1 MYINQID
8 NLFDSII
15 NNFNSFLIKR
25 KIFDKFSKDINFV
38 KFQNEILEIIKDFI
52 KEINIKEIGLLTNKQ
67 QRIEYILD
75 IIKRYCA
82 FYIYLGIAYNYMG
95 DREIFIT
102 NMIET
107 SKNIKDSDFTINNF
121 FNSDNN
127 AKIITMYTIIKDII
141 QLNEYKTI
149 ERIKIILGNEPIKY
163 SDTIIL
169 LNQLGEDFFNDYFL
183 TKDNFHNI
191 IKTFI
196 FRQIYLLEEKNDII
210 TLLNETE
217 QEDAV
222 YKYIDIIVS
231 KHDKLIDFTF
241 LQNILSLNMLKEGK
255 AEEYYSFLEEYKETN
270 YLHILNNKKMI
281 DFLFSNRI
289 LIPITEDFLR
299 YHKNTEK
306 YDKDPTNDIKDR
318 DATKIKY
325 VINKVNKVMN
335 LYSSIYEKNQKIKL
349 EAMQLFYKA
358 LEHMDAILYNDNE
371 EVKIINKLELSENT
385 NDIDYIIDLNNIR
398 SYPYLNFKDM
408 SKDGF
413 KLRSSITV
421 QGIRYSNIK
430 HTQPKNMKLDL
441 RVGNLNIPLNVVGVA
456 YNPSHQYMECIDT
469 SKLHNISTKYKNN
482 FDGLIDIMSKNDK
495 NDKNLYY
502 WLFDLEKDKVKLNE
516 YKNISS
522 MNDTTAIENIL
533 GEIYQHYMMIQKK
546 HIYSLLNKN
555 KPDNIYSILHTI
567 DLYQSSFR
575 FTENINLDQITFDA
589 YNKYFKKTLPDIK
602 MKTQIEIE
610 KKQIIKIPISPK
622 IKSKDYTIKLIKE
635 VGEIDLS
642 NIGNVAIC
650 HHYLKWIGLSKISKK
665 SDEELNQAIF
675 DFVKQYVK
683 TNEKG
688 EFICKSCSELLDLKK
703 YVYEG
708 TYVAE
713 LDTFMTT
720 SLAVN
725 QKLHEIPKYAKY
737 SRTIRNIEKNIE
749 KICYAVNLS
758 YYIGNTP
765 ILKLRRKTIIKD
777 VIDLILIHT
786 EYLKT
791 QPKDRIAKAVETY
804 NIHPDL
810 TNLFFFELKDDV
822 FLTNSLD
829 TDYYKTLKF
838 NNVIAYILLILI
850 ADLNT
855 GQIINMKEDKKC
867 NYFIYSNIGD
877 QIFSKLFIRI
887 SETEKIAVSSIP
899 LLSYI
904 LFYMSCIFTNN
915 MIWLWNST
923 NATQQ
928 YNIQKT
934 IIHTMI
940 DLINTLIEANMLKDK
955 NFLYELI
962 VNRLMYK
969 IKNTYMDTNAMKI
982 IQIESQKKIKV
993 DNVTNKISYIVKK
1006 DKILNLITMNDKFT
1020 PIIAPSNMCKASTH
1034 VLDIL
1039 AREKEDFN
1047 TDIYTNCNDGRF
1059 HEWEFNNKKLI
1070 CKLCNLN
1077 YDDIDVKSS
1086 DMDNINRLNQV
1097 RMMYLKNLASS
1108 YCISGELHEIEV
1120 TTNKCTK
1127 CKINIE
1133 EHNYTM
1139 TELNKLEKNLKNL
1152 NSIKAVEQINKIKRY
1167 YEQEIKRKEKDNNTI
1182 NRLNEDYTKK
1192 TNNIIKNYINDFI
1205 DSLIKYLG
1213 PTIKIDSTDSK
1224 ISTIYLKETMYVIRN
1239 DYLGNDIKE
1248 KITILSSENKI
1259 HTTYNHSHYKTNV
1272 IYYIDRVNNVYV
1284 FYEQLTKNYIG
1295 YSKDNKKFISYK
1307 SNSYIE
1313 VINSVKDMI
1322 IMTGLEN
1329 QFYNIYHISR
1339 LYMYK
1344 DTKVDNNHIMT
1355 EIIRIRCN
1363 NLRQCIER
1371 SVSIIEK
1378 VKNVYNNKQTIY
1390 NMTEHKLI
1398 ADFQKSIKKFNTI
1411 DSNNKNEIFNNMYTI
1426 TNNINIDMI
1435 ETKLPNTILS
1445 KQYIDT
1451 ISLISMN
1458 NMDCKLIFYY
1468 LENLSK
1474 LFQYNDMPA
1483 IRTSLCYMI
1492 IKLIIYN
1499 YNTYY
1504 IPIENFEIRKFD
1516 SLLLTEA
1523 PYMDESMRVVGYYQD
1538 LVNVNEIDDEVVKD
1552 MNYELNEETTALDM
1566 DDNEKEDEVLDYN
1579 AMDEMLEHYTD
1590 Y

>member
-8 NLFDSII
+8 NLFDNII
-15 NNFNSFLIKR
+15 NNFNSFLINK
-25 KIFDKFSKDINFV
+25 KVFEKLSKDINFV
-38 KFQNEILEIIKDFI
+38 KYQNEILEIVKNFI
-52 KEINIKEIGLLTNKQ
+52 KEIDIKEIGLLTNKKE
-67 QRIEYILD
+67 RIEYIVD

-82 FYIYLGIAYNYMG
+82 FYIYLGIAYHYMG
-95 DREIFIT
+95 DRELFIT

-127 AKIITMYTIIKDII
+127 AKIITMYTVIKDII

-231 KHDKLIDFTF
+231 KQDKLIDFTF

-255 AEEYYSFLEEYKETN
+255 AEEYYEFLENYKEN
-270 YLHILNNKKMI
+270 SYLHILNNKKI
-281 DFLFSNRI
+281 LDFLFSNRI

-306 YDKDPTNDIKDR
+306 YDKDVSGEIKER

-358 LEHMDAILYNDNE
+358 LEYKDAILYNDNE

-385 NDIDYIIDLNNIR
+385 NDMDYIIDLNNIR
-398 SYPYLNFKDM
+398 SYPFLNFKDL

-413 KLRSSITV
+413 KLRSSMMI

-430 HTQPKNMKLDL
+430 HIQPKNRKLDL
-441 RVGNLNIPLNVVGVA
+441 RVGHQNLPLNVIGVV
-456 YNPSHQYMECIDT
+456 YNPSHRYMECSDT
-469 SKLHNISTKYKNN
+469 TMLHDITKKYKNG
-482 FDGLIDIMSKNDK
+482 FDGLIDIISKNDK

-502 WLFDLEKDKVKLNE
+502 WLFDLEKDKVKLTE

-522 MNDTTAIENIL
+522 MNDTTVIENIL
-533 GEIYQHYMMIQKK
+533 SEVYQHYMMIQKK
-546 HIYSLLNKN
+546 ELYNILNKI
-555 KPDNIYSILHTI
+555 KPDNIYSILRLIHS
-567 DLYQSSFR
+567 YQSSFR
-575 FTENINLDQITFDA
+575 FIENINLNQLTYDT
-589 YNKYFKKTLPDIK
+589 YNKFFKKMLPDLK
-602 MKTQIEIE
+602 LKSRVEE
-610 KKQIIKIPISPK
+610 KKEIIKIPVSPK
-622 IKSKDYTIKLIKE
+622 IKIKE
-635 VGEIDLS
+635 FVINIMKELEEIDILEIK
-642 NIGNVAIC
+642 NQPIC

-725 QKLHEIPKYAKY
+725 QKLNEIPKYMKY

-749 KICYAVNLS
+749 KICYAINLS
-758 YYIGNTP
+758 YYIGNTS
-765 ILKLRRKTIIKD
+765 IIKLRRKTVIKD

-786 EYLKT
+786 EYLKN

-838 NNVIAYILLILI
+838 NNVIAYIFLILI

-887 SETEKIAVSSIP
+887 SETEKITVSSIP
-899 LLSYI
+899 LLSYV

-915 MIWLWNST
+915 MIWLWNSN
-923 NATQQ
+923 NANQQ

-934 IIHTMI
+934 IIHTMV

-969 IKNTYMDTNAMKI
+969 IKNTYMDNNAMNTI
-982 IQIESQKKIKV
+982 RIESQKKIKV
-993 DNVTNKISYIVKK
+993 DNVTNKISYIARK
-1006 DKILNLITMNDKFT
+1006 DKIINITQTNEKFT
-1020 PIIAPSNMCKASTH
+1020 PIVVPNKICKTSTY
-1034 VLDIL
+1034 VLDIIP
-1039 AREKEDFN
+1039 REQEDFN
-1047 TDIYTNCNDGRF
+1047 TDIYTNCSDGRF
-1059 HEWEFNNKKLI
+1059 HEWEFTNKKLI

-1077 YDDIDVKSS
+1077 YDEIKKSN
-1086 DMDNINRLNQV
+1086 DMENINRLNQV
-1097 RMMYLKNLASS
+1097 RMLYLIKLAST
-1108 YCISGELHEIEV
+1108 YCISGELHDIDLS
-1120 TTNKCTK
+1120 NNICNK
-1127 CKINIE
+1127 CKINIV
-1133 EHNYTM
+1133 EHKYSM

-1152 NSIKAVEQINKIKRY
+1152 NSIKAVKEINNIKRY
-1167 YEQEIKRKEKDNNTI
+1167 FEKELKRKEKDNIT
-1182 NRLNEDYTKK
+1182 LHKFNEEYNKK
-1192 TNNIIKNYINDFI
+1192 TNNIITNYINDFI
-1205 DSLIKYLG
+1205 DNLIKYLG
-1213 PTIKIDSTDSK
+1213 PTIKIDNSESK
-1224 ISTIYLKETMYVIRN
+1224 LTTIHLKDTMYIIRN
-1239 DYLGNDIKE
+1239 DYLGNEIKD

-1259 HTTYNHSHYKTNV
+1259 QTIDSHPHFKTNV
-1272 IYYIDRVNNVYV
+1272 IYYLDKINNVFV
-1284 FYEQLTKNYIG
+1284 FYEQQTKNYIG

-1307 SNSYIE
+1307 SNAYIE

-1322 IMTGLEN
+1322 VMMGLEN

-1344 DTKVDNNHIMT
+1344 DTKIDTYDIMT

-1371 SVSIIEK
+1371 SSSIIEK
-1378 VKNVYNNKQTIY
+1378 VKNVHNNKLSIY
-1390 NMTEHKLI
+1390 NSIEHKLVG
-1398 ADFQKSIKKFNTI
+1398 DFQKSIKQFNTS
-1411 DSNNKNEIFNNMYTI
+1411 DTNNTNMIFNNMYTI
-1426 TNNINIDMI
+1426 TNNINIDPI
-1435 ETKLPNTILS
+1435 EIKLPSTILS

-1451 ISLISMN
+1451 KYLISMN
-1458 NMDCKLIFYY
+1458 NMDCKLLFYY

-1504 IPIENFEIRKFD
+1504 IPLENFEIRKFD

-1538 LVNVNEIDDEVVKD
+1538 LVNVKEIDDEVVKEMNYD
-1552 MNYELNEETTALDM
+1552 MNEERTALDM
-1566 DDNEKEDEVLDYN
+1566 DDNENEDAILDYD